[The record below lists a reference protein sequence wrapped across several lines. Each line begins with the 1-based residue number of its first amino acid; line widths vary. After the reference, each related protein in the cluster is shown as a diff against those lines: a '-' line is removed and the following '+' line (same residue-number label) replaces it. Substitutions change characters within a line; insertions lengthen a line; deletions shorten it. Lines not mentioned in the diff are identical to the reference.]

1 MLLCPSRCNIQ
12 SDKHKAS
19 NGNRP
24 YSESEEWNE
33 LFLLFLF
40 QYIIHMYGESDMEY
54 THETYISP
62 LTWRYGSDEMKSIFS
77 EVHKRKLLRR
87 VWIALA
93 RAEAR
98 AGIVTEAQVK
108 ELESHKDDIDID
120 RASEIENEIH
130 HDLMAEIKTYAEQC
144 PLAGGIIHL
153 GATSMDALDNAD
165 AVRFKEAL
173 LVIASRLSTLMETLS
188 GRAEEMKDIPTMA
201 FTHIQPAEI
210 TTIGYRLSQTLQDLS
225 DDADDLLSVISSVR
239 GKGMKGAVGTA
250 ASYKVLLDGTGVSA
264 EELENMVMNEL
275 GIRPFT
281 AATQVYTRKQ
291 DLRIVSAL
299 SSIAATLHRFSLDMR
314 ILQSPPVGEV
324 SEPFGKKQ
332 VGSSAM
338 PFKRNPINNEKI
350 CSLSRIVE
358 SSYQAA
364 WNNASLMI
372 LERTLD
378 DSANR
383 RIFIPEA
390 FIALDEMLLTATKI
404 VKGMSFHSE
413 ATRRLMENYGIFAS
427 TERLLM
433 ELGRRGADRQ
443 KMHETIREES
453 LKAWALVQSGKDN
466 PLKENLATDEEI
478 LKYIPHDEIIQLLD
492 ASDYTGDAGK
502 RTEAVLERAS
512 TQIIRLKSAK

>member
-1 MLLCPSRCNIQ
+1 
-12 SDKHKAS
+12 
-19 NGNRP
+19 
-24 YSESEEWNE
+24 
-33 LFLLFLF
+33 
-40 QYIIHMYGESDMEY
+40 MEY
-54 THETYISP
+54 SHDTYISP
-62 LTWRYGSDEMKSIFS
+62 LTWRYGSEEMKAIFS

-93 RAEAR
+93 RAESK
-98 AGIVTEAQVK
+98 AGIVTDEQVK
-108 ELESHKDDIDID
+108 ELESHKDDIDIE
-120 RASEIENEIH
+120 RASEIESEIH
-130 HDLMAEIKTYAEQC
+130 HDLMAEIRTYAEQC
-144 PLAGGIIHL
+144 PKAGGIIHL

-173 LVIASRLSTLMETLS
+173 QLIASRLADLIDTLS
-188 GRAEEMKDIPTMA
+188 ERAREMKDIPTMA

-225 DDADDLLSVISSVR
+225 DDADDLIGAIASIK

-250 ASYKVLLDGTGVSA
+250 ASYRVLLDGTGVSA
-264 EELENMVMNEL
+264 RELEDMVMDEL
-275 GIRPFT
+275 GIKAFE

-291 DLRIVSAL
+291 DLRIISVL
-299 SSIAATLHRFSLDMR
+299 SSIAASLHRFSLDLR
-314 ILQSPPVGEV
+314 ILQSPPIGEV

-350 CSLSRIVE
+350 CSLARIVE
-358 SSYQAA
+358 SAYQSA

-390 FIALDEMLLTATKI
+390 FIALDEMLMTAKRI
-404 VKGMSFHSE
+404 AAGMNFHSE

-433 ELGRRGADRQ
+433 ELGRKGADRQ
-443 KMHETIREES
+443 AMHETIREES
-453 LKAWALVQSGKDN
+453 LKAWALVQIGKDN
-466 PLKENLATDEEI
+466 PLKDNLASDEEI
-478 LKYIPHDEIIQLLD
+478 LKYLSKDEVLKLLD
-492 ASDYTGDAGK
+492 ASDYTGDAAV
-502 RTEAVLERAS
+502 RAEAVIERAENQS
-512 TQIIRLKSAK
+512 IRLKSAK

>member
-1 MLLCPSRCNIQ
+1 
-12 SDKHKAS
+12 
-19 NGNRP
+19 
-24 YSESEEWNE
+24 
-33 LFLLFLF
+33 
-40 QYIIHMYGESDMEY
+40 MEY
-54 THETYISP
+54 SHDTYISP
-62 LTWRYGSDEMKSIFS
+62 LTWRYGSDEMKTIFS

-93 RAEAR
+93 RAESK
-98 AGIVTEAQVK
+98 AGIVTEEQVR
-108 ELESHKDDIDID
+108 ELESHKDDIDIN
-120 RASEIENEIH
+120 RATEIENEIH
-130 HDLMAEIKTYAEQC
+130 HDLMAEIRTYAEQC
-144 PLAGGIIHL
+144 PKAGGIIHL

-173 LVIASRLSTLMETLS
+173 QLVAVRLADLIDVLAKRAS
-188 GRAEEMKDIPTMA
+188 EMKSVPTMA

-225 DDADDLLSVISSVR
+225 DDADDLIGTIASIK
-239 GKGMKGAVGTA
+239 GKGMTGAVGTA

-264 EELENMVMNEL
+264 RELEKMVMDEL
-275 GIRPFT
+275 GIKPFE

-291 DLRIVSAL
+291 DLRIISAL
-299 SSIAATLHRFSLDMR
+299 SSIAASLHRFSLDMR
-314 ILQSPPVGEV
+314 ILQSPPIGEV

-358 SSYQAA
+358 SAYQSA

-390 FIALDEMLLTATKI
+390 FIALDEMLITAKRI
-404 VKGMSFHSE
+404 VSGMNFHSE
-413 ATRRLMENYGIFAS
+413 ATRRLMDNYGIFAS

-443 KMHETIREES
+443 AMHETIREES
-453 LKAWALVQSGKDN
+453 LKAWALVQVGKDN
-466 PLKENLATDEEI
+466 PLKDNLASDEEV
-478 LKYIPHDEIIQLLD
+478 LKYLSKEEVLKLLD
-492 ASDYTGDAGK
+492 ASDYIGDSVERA
-502 RTEAVLERAS
+502 EAVIERAEAQS
-512 TQIIRLKSAK
+512 IRLKSAK

>member
-1 MLLCPSRCNIQ
+1 
-12 SDKHKAS
+12 
-19 NGNRP
+19 
-24 YSESEEWNE
+24 
-33 LFLLFLF
+33 
-40 QYIIHMYGESDMEY
+40 MEY
-54 THETYISP
+54 SHDTYISP
-62 LTWRYGSDEMKSIFS
+62 LTWRYGSEEMKAIFS

-93 RAEAR
+93 RAESK
-98 AGIVTEAQVK
+98 AGIVTEEQVK
-108 ELESHKDDIDID
+108 ELESHKDDIDIE
-120 RASEIENEIH
+120 RASEIESEIH
-130 HDLMAEIKTYAEQC
+130 HDLMAEIRTYAEQC
-144 PLAGGIIHL
+144 PKAGGIIHL

-173 LVIASRLSTLMETLS
+173 QLIASRLADLIDTLS
-188 GRAEEMKDIPTMA
+188 ERAREMKDIPTMA

-225 DDADDLLSVISSVR
+225 DDADDLIGAIASIK

-250 ASYKVLLDGTGVSA
+250 ASYRVLLDGTGVSA
-264 EELENMVMNEL
+264 RELEDMVMDEL
-275 GIRPFT
+275 GIKAFE

-291 DLRIVSAL
+291 DLRIISAL
-299 SSIAATLHRFSLDMR
+299 SSIAASLHRFSLDLR
-314 ILQSPPVGEV
+314 ILQSPPIGEV

-350 CSLSRIVE
+350 CSLARIVE
-358 SSYQAA
+358 SAYQSA

-390 FIALDEMLLTATKI
+390 FIALDEILMTAKRI
-404 VKGMSFHSE
+404 AAGMNFHSE

-443 KMHETIREES
+443 AMHETIREES
-453 LKAWALVQSGKDN
+453 LKAWALVQIGKDN
-466 PLKENLATDEEI
+466 PLKDNLASDEEI
-478 LKYIPHDEIIQLLD
+478 LKYLSKDEVLKLLD
-492 ASDYTGDAGK
+492 ASDYTGDAAV
-502 RTEAVLERAS
+502 RAEAVIERAENQS
-512 TQIIRLKSAK
+512 IRLKSAK